1 MPLWPPGRPAL
12 GFPGIALLNP
22 QGPDAAAGRGRK
34 DMTKSLAGR
43 VALVSGASRGIGRAI
58 AIKLAEE
65 GADVAVNYRREA
77 DAAAEVVAAI
87 EALGRRAVAY
97 SASVDDVE
105 ACRAMVARIGADFG
119 RIDLLVNNAGI
130 ASRGRSVAD
139 TDPAEVARVV
149 ATHAFGAFN
158 LSHLVLPWMEKAPR
172 GDIIMISSIAAR
184 HLAPYGAPY
193 NMAKAAIEALA
204 DTLAKEVN
212 DRPIYVNVV
221 GPGLTVTEMGERLAK
236 ATAGVSA
243 IGDLDSR
250 MPFGHVCSA
259 EEVANVVAFL
269 CSPANTYV
277 TGQHIYLDGARVG
290 GLPKEE

>member
-1 MPLWPPGRPAL
+1 MGKP
-12 GFPGIALLNP
+12 FE
-22 QGPDAAAGRGRK
+22 
-34 DMTKSLAGR
+34 GR

-58 AIKLAEE
+58 AIKLAEH

-87 EALGRRAVAY
+87 DALGRRAMPY
-97 SASVDDVE
+97 SCSVDDVV
-105 ACRAMVARIGADFG
+105 ACRTMVDQIIEDFG
-119 RIDLLVNNAGI
+119 AIDILVNNAGI
-130 ASRGRSVAD
+130 ASRGKSVAD
-139 TDPAEVARVV
+139 TDPGEVARVV

-158 LSHLVLPWMEKAPR
+158 LSHLAMPHLMRAPR
-172 GDIIMISSIAAR
+172 GDIVNISSIAAR
-184 HLAPYGAPY
+184 HLAPNGAPY
-193 NMAKAAIEALA
+193 NMAKAAIEALS

-221 GPGLTVTEMGERLAK
+221 GPGLTVTDMGERLAK
-236 ATAGVSA
+236 ATTGVGA
-243 IGDLDSR
+243 IDELDPL

-269 CSPANTYV
+269 CSPANTYI

-290 GLPKEE
+290 GLPRR

>member
-1 MPLWPPGRPAL
+1 
-12 GFPGIALLNP
+12 
-22 QGPDAAAGRGRK
+22 
-34 DMTKSLAGR
+34 MTKSLAGR

-77 DAAAEVVAAI
+77 EAAAEVVAAI
-87 EALGRRAVAY
+87 EGLGRRAVAY
-97 SASVDDVE
+97 SASVDDFE
-105 ACRAMVARIGADFG
+105 ACGAMVARIGADFG
-119 RIDLLVNNAGI
+119 GIDILVNNAGI

-158 LSHLVLPWMEKAPR
+158 LSHLVLPWMAKAPR
-172 GDIIMISSIAAR
+172 GDVVMISSIAAR
-184 HLAPYGAPY
+184 HLSPMGAPY

-221 GPGLTVTEMGERLAK
+221 GPGLTVTDMGERLAK
-236 ATAGVSA
+236 ATAGVAA